1 MGWKEKFI
9 SIAGHEIL
17 IKIVAQ
23 AIPKYSMS
31 LFKLPNFICDNINS
45 LLAKYWWGQKQE
57 ELKIHWINR
66 KKLCTTKEGGMGFC
80 DLHAFNLTIL
90 AKQAWRLVQDNR
102 SLFYRVYKA
111 LYFPNCTFMEVELG
125 NNPSFIWRSLLASRE
140 IIKEGAR
147 WKVGNG
153 RSIKVFTHNW
163 LPHYPVPLN
172 EASPN
177 MQVCDLIDQD
187 TRKWDRGKIY
197 STFAHQTWTEIMAV
211 PLKNI
216 NSEDSFF

>member
-1 MGWKEKFI
+1 
-9 SIAGHEIL
+9 
-17 IKIVAQ
+17 
-23 AIPKYSMS
+23 
-31 LFKLPNFICDNINS
+31 
-45 LLAKYWWGQKQE
+45 
-57 ELKIHWINR
+57 
-66 KKLCTTKEGGMGFC
+66 MGFC
-80 DLHAFNLTIL
+80 DLHAFTLTIL

-125 NNPSFIWRSLLASRE
+125 NNPSFVWRSLLASRE